1 MLSIFSKLLALLAVI
16 DCVLLL
22 VFLVDSGIPT
32 LVSIVTILLMKNNEV
47 CQIVMIFKGWS
58 TPLVQLF
65 GANDASTEGE
75 RRKLQKASK
84 VFVVLRSGCQEIS

>member
-32 LVSIVTILLMKNNEV
+32 LVIVTILLMKNNEV

-84 VFVVLRSGCQEIS
+84 VFVVLR

>member
-1 MLSIFSKLLALLAVI
+1 
-16 DCVLLL
+16 
-22 VFLVDSGIPT
+22 
-32 LVSIVTILLMKNNEV
+32 
-47 CQIVMIFKGWS
+47 MIFKGWS

-84 VFVVLRSGCQEIS
+84 VFVVLRSGCQEISYRTFVGPRLGQRKIRTLSDLSMPIPLGTVSAKAFPGH

>member
-1 MLSIFSKLLALLAVI
+1 M
-16 DCVLLL
+16 
-22 VFLVDSGIPT
+22 
-32 LVSIVTILLMKNNEV
+32 
-47 CQIVMIFKGWS
+47 MIFKGWS